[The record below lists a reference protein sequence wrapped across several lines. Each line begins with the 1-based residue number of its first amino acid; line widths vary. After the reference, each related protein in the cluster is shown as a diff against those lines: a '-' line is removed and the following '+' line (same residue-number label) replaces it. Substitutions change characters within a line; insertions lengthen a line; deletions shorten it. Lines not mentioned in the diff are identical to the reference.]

1 MDTAVLVL
9 RAVLSLAAV
18 LGLIWYAGRKLN
30 DSANGQG
37 GDGVLARL
45 VGGAG
50 GTRRAGR
57 RGQAPGVTVTV
68 VARQVL
74 GAKASLAVVDVGD
87 QRLVLGVTE
96 GGVNVLSTQDIPPVE
111 ELVEE
116 VVTAKTEIREEIVL
130 TAVPSVPVPTD
141 PVSAAPVSAGEVPAA
156 VVPTTPVPTGAVPLA
171 NPVKPALVAARTAG
185 SGPLGSSILSPTT
198 WRQTLSLM
206 QGRTVRR

>member
-37 GDGVLARL
+37 GDGFLARL

-50 GTRRAGR
+50 GTRRSGR
-57 RGQAPGVTVTV
+57 RGQPAVTVTV

-96 GGVNVLSTQDIPPVE
+96 GGVNVLSTQEIPPVE
-111 ELVEE
+111 ELAEE
-116 VVTAKTEIREEIVL
+116 LATAKAEVREEIVL
-130 TAVPSVPVPTD
+130 
-141 PVSAAPVSAGEVPAA
+141 APVPAA
-156 VVPTTPVPTGAVPLA
+156 AVPTAAVPTAATPLVT
-171 NPVKPALVAARTAG
+171 PVKPALVAARPAAAG
-185 SGPLGSSILSPTT
+185 ALGSSILSPTT

>member
-9 RAVLSLAAV
+9 RTVLSLTAV

-37 GDGVLARL
+37 GDGFLARL

-57 RGQAPGVTVTV
+57 RGQHPAVVVTV

-74 GAKASLAVVDVGD
+74 GSKASLAVVDVGD

-96 GGVNVLSTQDIPPVE
+96 SGVNVLSTQEIPPAE
-111 ELVEE
+111 ETADDLVAVKAE
-116 VVTAKTEIREEIVL
+116 VREEISL
-130 TAVPSVPVPTD
+130 TKV
-141 PVSAAPVSAGEVPAA
+141 AATATNVTSIVTPLTTPHQPALAA
-156 VVPTTPVPTGAVPLA
+156 V
-171 NPVKPALVAARTAG
+171 RTA
-185 SGPLGSSILSPTT
+185 SAGPLGSSILSPTT

>member
-37 GDGVLARL
+37 GDGFLARL

-57 RGQAPGVTVTV
+57 RGQSPGVTVTV

-96 GGVNVLSTQDIPPVE
+96 GGVTVLSTQDVPPVE

-116 VVTAKTEIREEIVL
+116 VATAKAEVREEIVL
-130 TAVPSVPVPTD
+130 T
-141 PVSAAPVSAGEVPAA
+141 
-156 VVPTTPVPTGAVPLA
+156 VVPTVPDPAAEAPAPEVSLAPVPATPVPTGAVPLA
-171 NPVKPALVAARTAG
+171 NPVKPALVAARTAP

>member
-9 RAVLSLAAV
+9 RTVLSLAAV

-37 GDGVLARL
+37 GDGFLARL
-45 VGGAG
+45 VSGAG
-50 GTRRAGR
+50 GTRRTGR
-57 RGQAPGVTVTV
+57 RGGPAVTVTV

-96 GGVNVLSTQDIPPVE
+96 GGVNVLSTQTIPAE
-111 ELVEE
+111 EPAPERATTKAE
-116 VVTAKTEIREEIVL
+116 VREEIALAPVL
-130 TAVPSVPVPTD
+130 TKPVLTKPTLVPD
-141 PVSAAPVSAGEVPAA
+141 AAPEQEAA
-156 VVPTTPVPTGAVPLA
+156 VLTLA
-171 NPVKPALVAARTAG
+171 RPA
-185 SGPLGSSILSPTT
+185 GPLDSSILSPTT

>member
-37 GDGVLARL
+37 GDGFLARL

-57 RGQAPGVTVTV
+57 RGQHPGVTVTV

-111 ELVEE
+111 ELVDEP
-116 VVTAKTEIREEIVL
+116 VPAKTEIREEIVL
-130 TAVPSVPVPTD
+130 TPV
-141 PVSAAPVSAGEVPAA
+141 
-156 VVPTTPVPTGAVPLA
+156 TTPVTTQQLPTQQPPTPQLPTPQAPTGAAPLA
-171 NPVKPALVAARTAG
+171 NPVKPALVAARTAPAG
-185 SGPLGSSILSPTT
+185 ALGSSILSPTT

>member
-1 MDTAVLVL
+1 MDTAVIVL
-9 RAVLSLAAV
+9 RSVLSLTAV

-37 GDGVLARL
+37 GDGFLARL
-45 VGGAG
+45 VSGAG
-50 GTRRAGR
+50 GTRRTGR
-57 RGQAPGVTVTV
+57 RGQPAVTVTV

-96 GGVNVLSTQDIPPVE
+96 GGVNVLSTQTIPAVE
-111 ELVEE
+111 ELADELV
-116 VVTAKTEIREEIVL
+116 KGKPEIREEIAL
-130 TAVPSVPVPTD
+130 APVPASVRTKPTLVPD
-141 PVSAAPVSAGEVPAA
+141 PAPEATVLALARPA
-156 VVPTTPVPTGAVPLA
+156 
-171 NPVKPALVAARTAG
+171 
-185 SGPLGSSILSPTT
+185 GPLDSSILSPTT

>member
-1 MDTAVLVL
+1 MDTAVIVL
-9 RAVLSLAAV
+9 RSVLSLTAV

-37 GDGVLARL
+37 GDGFLARL
-45 VGGAG
+45 VSGAG
-50 GTRRAGR
+50 GTRRTGR
-57 RGQAPGVTVTV
+57 RGQPAVTVTV

-96 GGVNVLSTQDIPPVE
+96 GGVNVLSTQTIPPVD
-111 ELVEE
+111 ELGDELATARSE
-116 VVTAKTEIREEIVL
+116 VREEITLAPVL
-130 TAVPSVPVPTD
+130 TKPTLVPD
-141 PVSAAPVSAGEVPAA
+141 AAPVPEVPQAA
-156 VVPTTPVPTGAVPLA
+156 VLA
-171 NPVKPALVAARTAG
+171 LARPA
-185 SGPLGSSILSPTT
+185 GPLDSSILSPTT